1 MRLIRRRACNK
12 IMQRDDI
19 LVGTI
24 LVCVVWGLWRT
35 LGEGTHTHN
44 STVGMWFLFEVR
56 MCVLARSGTVVC
68 VTL

>member
-1 MRLIRRRACNK
+1 MRLIRRRACDK

-24 LVCVVWGLWRT
+24 LVMRC
-35 LGEGTHTHN
+35 LGIVEDVGGGHTHN
-44 STVGMWFLFEVR
+44 STAGMWFLFEVR

-68 VTL
+68 VTV

>member
-1 MRLIRRRACNK
+1 MRLIRRRACDK

-35 LGEGTHTHN
+35 LGEGTHTQLYC
-44 STVGMWFLFEVR
+44 GD
-56 MCVLARSGTVVC
+56 VVFI
-68 VTL
+68 